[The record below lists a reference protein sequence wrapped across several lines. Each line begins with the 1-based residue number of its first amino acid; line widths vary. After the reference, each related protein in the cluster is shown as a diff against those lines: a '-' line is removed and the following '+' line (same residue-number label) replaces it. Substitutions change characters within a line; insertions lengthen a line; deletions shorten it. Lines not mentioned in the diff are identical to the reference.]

1 MVLVAPQCEVVL
13 HMQSFTVATSFRLP
27 RQFSHETQRKRWW
40 RDSKFDI
47 TVTGGF
53 NANPY
58 FCYSC
63 YKSKHLASESQNDN
77 ASRSCA
83 YHAFEAIV
91 VASVIN
97 MYIVFYHVLCCGE
110 TNK

>member
-53 NANPY
+53 NANP
-58 FCYSC
+58 
-63 YKSKHLASESQNDN
+63 
-77 ASRSCA
+77 
-83 YHAFEAIV
+83 
-91 VASVIN
+91 
-97 MYIVFYHVLCCGE
+97 
-110 TNK
+110 